1 MRRAMPTPLPACPN
15 LVQNYGRQDV
25 RFVRG
30 QGCWLFDDQ
39 GRRYLDG
46 FAGVAVSSLGHAH
59 PALVAAISTQAATL
73 LHTSNHYHHPL
84 QERLATRL
92 AGLSGLPRAFF
103 CNTGTEANEAAVK
116 IARLWSHAHGGSKPR
131 LIAFEG
137 SFHGRT
143 LGSLALTHTPKYREP
158 FQPLNAVD
166 FVPFGDAA
174 ALELAM
180 GDDVAGVFIE
190 PIQGEA
196 GVNVP
201 PAGYLRRVRE
211 LCDRHRSLFV
221 ADEVQTG
228 IGRTGMMFACEHEAV
243 KPDLLCLAKA
253 LGGGVPI
260 GAVVMTEA
268 AAALLKPG
276 LHGTTFGGNQLACAA
291 ANAVLDVV
299 GASGFLARV
308 AAHGQL
314 LSAGLARIFPEAVQV
329 RGQGLLIGVQ
339 LPGDPS
345 AIIKAGFD
353 HGVVVGPAGGNVI
366 RLAPPLTIT
375 AEEVDELVARLAAA
389 KAAVA
394 ASVRATG

>member
-1 MRRAMPTPLPACPN
+1 MPMPLPACPN

-59 PALVAAISTQAATL
+59 PALVAAVANQAATL

-116 IARLWSHAHGGSKPR
+116 IARLWSHAHGGAKPR

-158 FQPLNAVD
+158 FQPLNVVD

-174 ALELAM
+174 ALERAM

-196 GVNVP
+196 GVHVP

-228 IGRTGMMFACEHEAV
+228 IGRTGLMFACEHEAV

-260 GAVVMTEA
+260 GAVVMTEET
-268 AAALLKPG
+268 AALLKPG

-299 GASGFLARV
+299 GGDGFLAQV
-308 AAHGQL
+308 VAHGRQ

-339 LPGDPS
+339 LPTDPS

-375 AEEVDELVARLAAA
+375 ADEVDELVSRLAAA
-389 KAAVA
+389 KASVA

>member
-1 MRRAMPTPLPACPN
+1 MPIPVPAHPH

-30 QGCWLFDDQ
+30 QGCWLFDEA
-39 GRRYLDG
+39 GKAHLDAFG
-46 FAGVAVSSLGHAH
+46 GVAVSALGHAH
-59 PALVAAISTQAATL
+59 PGLVAAIASQAATL

-92 AGLSGLPRAFF
+92 SELSGLPRVFF

-116 IARLWSHAHGGSKPR
+116 LARLWSGAHAGSKPR
-131 LIAFEG
+131 LIACEG

-158 FQPLNAVD
+158 FLPLIDVE
-166 FVPFGDAA
+166 FVPFGDAS
-174 ALELAM
+174 ALERVM
-180 GDDVAGVFIE
+180 RDDVAAVFLE
-190 PIQGEA
+190 PVQGES
-196 GVNVP
+196 GVQVP
-201 PAGYLRRVRE
+201 PAGYLAQVRE
-211 LCDRHRSLFV
+211 LCTRHGALFV
-221 ADEVQTG
+221 ADEVQSG
-228 IGRTGMMFACEHEAV
+228 IGRTGRMFAYQHTSIL
-243 KPDLLCLAKA
+243 PDVLCLAKA

-268 AAALLKPG
+268 VAALLKPG

-299 GASGFLARV
+299 TQPGFLDQV
-308 AAHGQL
+308 AANGARLQ
-314 LSAGLARIFPEAVQV
+314 AGLRAVFPEAIQV

-339 LPGDPS
+339 MPTDPG

-375 AEEVDELVARLAAA
+375 AAECDEVCKRLAQAKASLGAVAA
-389 KAAVA
+389 KA
-394 ASVRATG
+394 

>member
-1 MRRAMPTPLPACPN
+1 MPAPLPAHPH

-25 RFVRG
+25 RFIRG
-30 QGCWLFDDQ
+30 QGCWLYDEA
-39 GRRYLDG
+39 GKAHLDAFG
-46 FAGVAVSSLGHAH
+46 GVAVSSLGHAH
-59 PALVAAISTQAATL
+59 PGLVAAIANQAATL
-73 LHTSNHYHHPL
+73 LHSSNHYHHPL

-92 AGLSGLPRAFF
+92 AQVSGLPRAFF

-116 IARLWSHAHGGSKPR
+116 LARLWSGAHGGSKPR

-158 FQPLNAVD
+158 FLPLIDVH
-166 FVPFGDAA
+166 FVPFGDAQ

-180 GDDVAGVFIE
+180 GDDVAGVFLE
-190 PIQGEA
+190 PLQGEG
-196 GVNVP
+196 GVHVP
-201 PAGYLRRVRE
+201 PAGYLARVRE
-211 LCDRHRSLFV
+211 LCDRHRALFV
-221 ADEVQTG
+221 ADEVQSG
-228 IGRTGMMFACEHEAV
+228 VGRTGLMFAYQHAGIL
-243 KPDLLCLAKA
+243 PDVLCLAKA

-268 AAALLKPG
+268 VATLLKPG

-299 GASGFLARV
+299 TQPGFLDQV
-308 AAHGQL
+308 AANGQRL
-314 LSAGLARIFPEAVQV
+314 QAGLRAVFPEAIQV

-339 LPGDPS
+339 MPADPG

-366 RLAPPLTIT
+366 RLAPPLIIT
-375 AEEVDELVARLAAA
+375 AEECDEVCRRLAAA
-389 KAAVA
+389 RASVGGVA
-394 ASVRATG
+394 AKA

>member
-1 MRRAMPTPLPACPN
+1 MSRVMPDPLPSCPN

-30 QGCWLFDDQ
+30 QGCWLFDEA

-46 FAGVAVSSLGHAH
+46 FAGVAVSSLGHGH

-84 QERLATRL
+84 QERLAARL
-92 AGLSGLPRAFF
+92 AALSGLPRAFF

-116 IARLWSHAHGGSKPR
+116 LARLWSGAHGKTKPR
-131 LIAFEG
+131 LIACEG

-158 FQPLNAVD
+158 FLPLIDVE

-174 ALELAM
+174 ALARIM
-180 GDDVAGVFIE
+180 RDDVAAVFLE
-190 PIQGEA
+190 PVQGES
-196 GVNVP
+196 GVQVP
-201 PAGYLRRVRE
+201 PPGYLRAVRE
-211 LCDRHRSLFV
+211 LCTRHGSLFV

-228 IGRTGMMFACEHEAV
+228 IGRTGAMFAYQHEDV
-243 KPDLLCLAKA
+243 KPDVLCLAKA

-268 AAALLKPG
+268 VAALLKPG

-291 ANAVLDVV
+291 ALAVLEVV
-299 GASGFLARV
+299 TQPGFLERV
-308 AAHGQL
+308 SAHGAQL
-314 LSAGLARIFPEAVQV
+314 QAGLRRIFPEALAV

-339 LPGDPS
+339 LPSDPA
-345 AIIKAGFD
+345 AIIRAGFD

-366 RLAPPLTIT
+366 RLAPPLIIT
-375 AEEVDELVARLAAA
+375 AQECDELCARLAKAKA
-389 KAAVA
+389 KAAA
-394 ASVRATG
+394 G